1 MRETLRVVGL
11 LNHDIG
17 SYSITMESHTK
28 QLVTIENIRNLAA
41 VVTDSVGEVLN
52 TGMSGAL
59 ADSEVRLS
67 GLAYPKYPY
76 LFPLLARAQLRE
88 FLENADLP
96 EGWHVT
102 GQPQLMGQ
110 LMLENHDLGLLVRVL
125 KECPVMPGKVPAAG
139 HNLARRRSWT
149 IEEQMELDLPGSEE
163 VSRTATPYRFLYLWD
178 YRDIEDRLGGFDSR
192 LVMTSKPGKY
202 GAPVPLLLSIPIPT
216 ELAVNEG
223 EEWQYANEDNG
234 YDYYGSSQ
242 AVIRQTE
249 N

>member
-1 MRETLRVVGL
+1 
-11 LNHDIG
+11 
-17 SYSITMESHTK
+17 MESHAK
-28 QLVTIENIRNLAA
+28 QLVTIENIRDLAA
-41 VVTDSVGEVLN
+41 VVTDSVGEVLT
-52 TGMSGAL
+52 TGISGAL
-59 ADSEVRLS
+59 ADSESRLS

-76 LFPLLARAQLRE
+76 IFPLLVRAQLRE

-96 EGWHVT
+96 AGWHVT

-149 IEEQMELDLPGSEE
+149 IEEQMELDLPGGEE

-178 YRDIEDRLGGFDSR
+178 YRDVEDRLGGFDSR

-216 ELAVNEG
+216 VLTVDER
-223 EEWQYANEDNG
+223 EEWRYASEDSS
-234 YDYYGSSQ
+234 YDYYGGNQ
-242 AVIRQTE
+242 TLVRQTE